1 MKMYLE
7 DHSDTIMEQIYRKFF
22 IFTLINFSLS
32 LLSKPVLKPLKYT
45 DVEYRKSKSCLAY

>member
-1 MKMYLE
+1 MYLE
-7 DHSDTIMEQIYRKFF
+7 DHPDTIMEQIYRKFF

-45 DVEYRKSKSCLAY
+45 DVEYTKSKSCLAY